1 MGATAVGYSS
11 SHPVMAG
18 GAEDKEKSRRVVFRV
33 GFSDAETL
41 EGNPGSTAGTRCGR
55 DADDRREE
63 IRRAR
68 APRRRSRG

>member
-1 MGATAVGYSS
+1 MPGPEGAWARSVATAVGYSS

-41 EGNPGSTAGTRCGR
+41 EGIESEVEGEAAAG
-55 DADDRREE
+55 EE
-63 IRRAR
+63 KLRVFR
-68 APRRRSRG
+68 